1 MATAV
6 AAPAGLTRA
15 ASEQAFI
22 SAHGWGAATVQR
34 LPGDASFRRYSRL
47 VRQSAQEGEG
57 GNRQLNSSAAMLM
70 DAPPPQE
77 NVRPFLTVAQLLQ
90 EAGLSAPRILA
101 ADAEQGFLLLEDF
114 GDATFTRVLAAEPDA
129 EQALYQLAIDTL
141 IHLHR
146 QPTHLFR
153 DHLPAYD
160 SERLLTE
167 VSLFPDWAIPEA
179 LRTPQLR
186 ASWQDLWAD
195 LLAPVSDSRAVLV
208 HRDYHIDNLMRL
220 EGRKGVQ
227 HCGLLD
233 FQDALAGH
241 PAYDVVSLLQD
252 ARRDVAPAFA
262 EHLLTRYLAGFP
274 GIDPEAFHAAC
285 RLLGTQRA
293 FKIVGIFNRL
303 HRRDGKPQYLR
314 HLPRVWGLIVRN
326 LAEEPELAP
335 LRDWWDAH
343 SAVMT
348 AAQS

>member
-6 AAPAGLTRA
+6 ATPAGLTRA

-22 SAHGWGAATVQR
+22 LAQGWGAATVQR

-47 VRQSAQEGEG
+47 SLDGAT
-57 GNRQLNSSAAMLM
+57 AMLM

-77 NVRPFLTVAQLLQ
+77 NVTPFLTVASLLQ
-90 EAGLSAPRILA
+90 QAGLAAPQILA
-101 ADAEQGFLLLEDF
+101 ADSAEGFLLLEDF
-114 GDATFTRVLAAEPDA
+114 GDATYTRILAAEPEA
-129 EQALYQLAIDTL
+129 ETPLYQLATDVL
-141 IHLHR
+141 IHLHQ
-146 QPTHLFR
+146 QPTSLFR
-153 DHLPAYD
+153 NSLPPYD

-186 ASWQDLWAD
+186 ASWLWLWQD
-195 LLAPVSDSRAVLV
+195 LLASVSDCRAVLV

-220 EGRKGVQ
+220 PGRQGVQ
-227 HCGLLD
+227 QCGLLD

-241 PAYDVVSLLQD
+241 PAYDVVSLVQD
-252 ARRDVAPAFA
+252 ARRDIAPALV
-262 EHLLTRYLAGFP
+262 EETLTRYLAAFP
-274 GIDPEAFHAAC
+274 ATDPEAFRAAC

-303 HRRDGKPQYLR
+303 HIRDGKPQYLR
-314 HLPRVWGLIVRN
+314 HLPRVWRLIRQN
-326 LAEEPELAP
+326 IAAGPELAP

-343 SAVMT
+343 RAVMEV
-348 AAQS
+348 AAA